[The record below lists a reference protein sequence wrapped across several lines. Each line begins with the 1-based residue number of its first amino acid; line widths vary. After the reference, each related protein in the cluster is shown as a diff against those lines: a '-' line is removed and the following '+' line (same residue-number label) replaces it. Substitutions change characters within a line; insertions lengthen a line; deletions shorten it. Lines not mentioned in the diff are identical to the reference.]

1 MSFNIQYFFTDLGR
15 LMKALS
21 LGENRDEGSV
31 HDHSHEA
38 HNEDMRVVQRDE
50 EGLELSR
57 DEPRASNNSWDTVIT
72 EPLE

>member
-1 MSFNIQYFFTDLGR
+1 MSFFYKQYFCTDLDR
-15 LMKALS
+15 LMKDLN
-21 LGENRDEGSV
+21 LGEANGVE

-38 HNEDMRVVQRDE
+38 HNEDMRLIQHDE
-50 EGLELSR
+50 EGLGQSR

>member
-1 MSFNIQYFFTDLGR
+1 MKDLN
-15 LMKALS
+15 
-21 LGENRDEGSV
+21 LGEANDVE

-38 HNEDMRVVQRDE
+38 HNEDMRLIQHDE
-50 EGLELSR
+50 EGLGQSR